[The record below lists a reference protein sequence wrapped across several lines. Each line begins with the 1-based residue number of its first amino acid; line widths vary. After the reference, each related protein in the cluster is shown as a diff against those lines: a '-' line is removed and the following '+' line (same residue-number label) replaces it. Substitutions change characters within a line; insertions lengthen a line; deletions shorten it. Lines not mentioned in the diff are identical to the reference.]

1 MTDILT
7 DTTTVIAD
15 ATTTKEIKEKQEIQE
30 KETPDVDIHIDLYQ
44 KKLSKA
50 EWDYMEIPESKD
62 EVEILNLIKKGFS
75 NVNIKYNTAKSMIGV
90 LKTSITEEIMVFLFN
105 KYFRKKIEEIC
116 EEHDY
121 KEYNCEEV
129 IGKNKNLKIKKID
142 EMRILNNNFEDEDN
156 TNTEKIYEFVLLEI
170 IDHLI
175 EHYEDKKANWYYYY
189 YTLKFMKNNEIEN
202 LNTYVIKFVDNVIE
216 KYENDFKIKTFI
228 RYSYNFIEKNEYL
241 FKYQDFSL
249 YEHQKQIFTIC
260 KNPDPKLI
268 LYIAP
273 TGTGKTLTPIG
284 LSEPFSFPNPDIS
297 VGGFI
302 TKKYRIIFVCAA
314 RHVGL
319 ALAKSAIS
327 AMKKIAFAFGC
338 NSVSDIRLHYYAVKE
353 ATRDKNGRIRRVDN
367 TIGDEV
373 EIMIC
378 DIKSYIHAMLYMKA
392 FNNVNNLIAYFDEP
406 TISLDYNEHEFHK
419 LIKKN
424 WTENQIPNVVLSSA
438 TLPHENEIQT
448 TIVDFRTRFIGAE
461 IVSIVSHD
469 CSKSIPI
476 VNKDGYVD
484 LPHFLFESYDD
495 VIRSANHCS
504 NYKTLL
510 RYFDL
515 NEIVKFII
523 TINEEKL
530 YTNVRYSMERYFAD
544 IMDITMTKL
553 KLYYLVLLKNI
564 IPGKWEEIFNKMK
577 QKRVKIHE
585 SNIYFTTHDAH
596 TLTDGPTIFLT
607 NDVEKIAKFA
617 IQNSKIP
624 AEVID
629 DLMFAIEHN
638 NGLSNKIDVLEKEI
652 QTIEEEKEKLRDGLG
667 GSSGTGKV
675 KSKNSG
681 GGDIV
686 VDTREIREKQQIIDM
701 IRSSVKRIAL
711 SDIFVPNKL
720 DHIMRWTKR
729 DKYTNEFTSNLDES
743 VVERI
748 MLLQIDNHWKVLL
761 LMGIGAITNHTNV
774 KYNEIMKE
782 LAQNQKLYIIIAS
795 SDYVYGT
802 NYQFCHGY
810 ISKDLSTMTQEK
822 TIQAMGRV
830 GRNKLQQTYTI
841 RFRDNEIIKTLF
853 IDCDNKPEVINMN
866 KLFSSD

>member
-1 MTDILT
+1 MTDAT
-7 DTTTVIAD
+7 DITT
-15 ATTTKEIKEKQEIQE
+15 ATTGTTAIQTKEDQNTLYRENIIEK
-30 KETPDVDIHIDLYQ
+30 KDNNSLNVDIHIDLYQ

-62 EVEILNLIKKGFS
+62 EIEILNLIKKGFS
-75 NVNIKYNTAKSMIGV
+75 NVNIKYNTSKSLIGV
-90 LKTSITEEIMVFLFN
+90 LKTSTTEETMVFLFN
-105 KYFRKKIEEIC
+105 QYFRKKIETIC
-116 EEHDY
+116 EEY
-121 KEYNCEEV
+121 NYNEFNCEEA

-142 EMRILNNNFEDEDN
+142 EMRILNNNFHDDTSN
-156 TNTEKIYEFVLLEI
+156 EKIYEFVLLEI
-170 IDHLI
+170 IEQLL
-175 EHYEDKKANWYYYY
+175 EHYQDKKANWYHYY
-189 YTLKFMKNNEIEN
+189 YTLKFMKNNEIDH
-202 LNTYVIKFVDNVIE
+202 LNTYVIHFVNNILE
-216 KYENDFKIKTFI
+216 KYDNEFKIKTFI

-249 YEHQKQIFTIC
+249 YEHQKQIFTVC
-260 KNPDPKLI
+260 KNTDPKLI

-284 LSEPFSFPNPDIS
+284 LSEPFTSPNPDMS

-353 ATRDKNGRIRRVDN
+353 ATRDKNGRIRKVDN
-367 TIGDEV
+367 TVGDEV

-392 FNNVNNLIAYFDEP
+392 FNNVNNIIAYFDEP
-406 TISLDYNEHEFHK
+406 TISLDYSEHDFHK

-424 WTENQIPNVVLSSA
+424 WIENQIPNVVLSSA

-448 TIVDFRTRFIGAE
+448 TILDFKTRFIGAE
-461 IVSIVSHD
+461 VISIVSHD

-495 VIRSANHCS
+495 VIRSAKHCS

-515 NEIVKFII
+515 NEIVKFIRL
-523 TINEEKL
+523 INEEKL
-530 YTNVRYSMERYFAD
+530 YTNARYSLEIYFAD
-544 IMDITMTKL
+544 IMDITMTNI
-553 KLYYLVLLKNI
+553 KLYYLILLKNI
-564 IPGKWEEIFNKMK
+564 ISGKWEEIFNKMK
-577 QKRVKIHE
+577 TTRVKVHE

-607 NDVEKIAKFA
+607 NDVEKVAKFA

-652 QTIEEEKEKLRDGLG
+652 QAIEEEKEKLKDSSKDG
-667 GSSGTGKV
+667 SKGK
-675 KSKNSG
+675 SG
-681 GGDIV
+681 GGNIV
-686 VDTREIREKQQIIDM
+686 VDTREIREKQQMIDM
-701 IRSSVKRIAL
+701 IRGNVKRISL
-711 SDIFVPNKL
+711 SDVFVPNKL
-720 DHIMRWTKR
+720 DHIRRWTKR
-729 DKYTNEFTSNLDES
+729 DKYANEFSANLDENT
-743 VVERI
+743 VEKI

-810 ISKDLSTMTQEK
+810 ISKDLSNMTQEK

-853 IDCDNKPEVINMN
+853 THCDNKPEVANMN
-866 KLFSSD
+866 KLFSSN

>member
-1 MTDILT
+1 MTESEK
-7 DTTTVIAD
+7 
-15 ATTTKEIKEKQEIQE
+15 KEI
-30 KETPDVDIHIDLYQ
+30 DMHVDLYQ

-62 EVEILNLIKKGFS
+62 EIEILNLIKKGFS
-75 NVNIKYNTAKSMIGV
+75 NVNIKYNAAKSIIGI
-90 LKTSITEEIMVFLFN
+90 LKTSISEETMVYLFN
-105 KYFRKKIEEIC
+105 KYFRKKVEEIC
-116 EEHDY
+116 EEYDY
-121 KEYNCEEV
+121 TDFNCDEI

-142 EMRILNNNFEDEDN
+142 EMRIENNNFQDN
-156 TNTEKIYEFVLLEI
+156 NDKIYEFVLLEI
-170 IDHLI
+170 IDQLI
-175 EHYEDKKANWYYYY
+175 EYYKDKRANWYYYY

-202 LNTYVIKFVDNVIE
+202 LNTYVMKFVDNVLE

-228 RYSYNFIEKNEYL
+228 RYSYTFIEKNEYL

-249 YEHQKQIFTIC
+249 YEHQKQIFTVC
-260 KNPDPKLI
+260 KNPNPKLI

-284 LSEPFSFPNPDIS
+284 LSEAFNIPNQNSDS
-297 VGGFI
+297 LSCGGGGGGGGFT
-302 TKKYRIIFVCAA
+302 TKKNRIIFVCAA

-338 NSVSDIRLHYYAVKE
+338 NSVSDIRLHYYAAKE
-353 ATRDKNGRIRRVDN
+353 ATRDRNGRIRKVDN
-367 TIGDEV
+367 TVGDEV

-392 FNNVNNLIAYFDEP
+392 FNNVSNLITYFDEP
-406 TISLDYNEHEFHK
+406 TISLDYSEHEFHK

-448 TIVDFRTRFIGAE
+448 TILDFRTRFMGAE
-461 IVSIVSHD
+461 IISIVSHD

-484 LPHFLFESYDD
+484 LPHFLFESYED
-495 VIRSANHCS
+495 VLKSAKHCS

-523 TINEEKL
+523 FVNEQKL
-530 YTNVRYSMERYFAD
+530 YTNGRYALERYFAD
-544 IMDITMTKL
+544 IMDVTMTNI
-553 KLYYLVLLKNI
+553 KLYYLILLKNI
-564 IPGKWEEIFNKMK
+564 IPDKWDEIFDKMK
-577 QKRVKIHE
+577 TSRVKIHE
-585 SNIYFTTHDAH
+585 SNIYFTTQDAH

-629 DLMFAIEHN
+629 DLMEAIEHN
-638 NGLSNKIDVLEKEI
+638 NGLSNKIDTLEKEI
-652 QTIEEEKEKLRDGLG
+652 QDIEEEKEKSRDGG
-667 GSSGTGKV
+667 GGGGKDGTKGKG
-675 KSKNSG
+675 SG
-681 GGDIV
+681 GNNIV
-686 VDTREIREKQQIIDM
+686 VDTREIREKQQMIDM
-701 IRSSVKRIAL
+701 IRCNVKRIAL

-720 DHIMRWTKR
+720 EHIIRWTGR
-729 DKYTNEFTSNLDES
+729 DAYTNEFSTNLDES
-743 VVERI
+743 VVEKI
-748 MLLQIDNHWKVLL
+748 MLLQIDNHWKILL

-774 KYNEIMKE
+774 KYNEIIKE

-810 ISKDLSTMTQEK
+810 ISKDLSNMTQEK

-853 IDCDNKPEVINMN
+853 IDCANKPEVINMN
-866 KLFSSD
+866 KLFSSV

>member
-1 MTDILT
+1 MAENNNINGCE
-7 DTTTVIAD
+7 A
-15 ATTTKEIKEKQEIQE
+15 E
-30 KETPDVDIHIDLYQ
+30 VDIHIDLYQ

-62 EVEILNLIKKGFS
+62 EVEILNLIKRGFS
-75 NVNIKYNTAKSMIGV
+75 DVNIKYNTAKSIIGI
-90 LKTSITEEIMVFLFN
+90 LKTSTTEEVMVFLYN
-105 KYFRKKIEEIC
+105 KYFKKKIEEIC
-116 EEHDY
+116 TEYDY
-121 KEYNCEEV
+121 TGYNSEEV
-129 IGKNKNLKIKKID
+129 IGKNKNIKIKKID
-142 EMRILNNNFEDEDN
+142 EMRIVNNNFQEDN
-156 TNTEKIYEFVLLEI
+156 DKIYEFVLIEI
-170 IDHLI
+170 IEQLL
-175 EHYEDKKANWYYYY
+175 ERYQDKDAYWYYYY
-189 YTLKFMKNNEIEN
+189 YTLKIMKNNEIDH
-202 LNTYVIKFVDNVIE
+202 LNTYVIHFANSVLE
-216 KYENDFKIKTFI
+216 KYENEFRIKTFI
-228 RYSYNFIEKNEYL
+228 RHSYRFIEKNEYL
-241 FKYQDFSL
+241 FKYQNFAL
-249 YEHQKQIFTIC
+249 YEHQKQIFTVC
-260 KNPDPKLI
+260 KNPNPKLI

-284 LSEPFSFPNPDIS
+284 LSEQFNIPNPDTS

-302 TKKYRIIFVCAA
+302 TQKYKIIFVCAA

-367 TIGDEV
+367 TVGDEV

-392 FNNVNNLIAYFDEP
+392 FNNVNNIIAYFDEP
-406 TISLDYNEHEFHK
+406 TISLDYSEHEFHK

-424 WTENQIPNVVLSSA
+424 WTENQIPNIVLSSA
-438 TLPHENEIQT
+438 TLPHENELQT
-448 TIVDFRTRFIGAE
+448 TILDFRTRFIGGE
-461 IVSIVSHD
+461 VISIVSHD

-476 VNKDGYVD
+476 INKDGYVE
-484 LPHFLFESYDD
+484 LPHFLFESYDE
-495 VIRSANHCS
+495 VIKSTKHCS

-523 TINEEKL
+523 FVNEEKL
-530 YTNVRYSMERYFAD
+530 YTNARYSLERYFAD
-544 IMDITMTKL
+544 IMDITMTNI
-553 KLYYLVLLKNI
+553 KLYYLTLLKNI
-564 IPGKWEEIFNKMK
+564 IPNKWDETFNKMK
-577 QKRVKIHE
+577 TRRVKIHE
-585 SNIYFTTHDAH
+585 SNIYFTTRDAE

-607 NDVEKIAKFA
+607 NDVEKVAKFA

-624 AEVID
+624 SEVID
-629 DLMFAIEHN
+629 DLMSSIEHN
-638 NGLSNKIDVLEKEI
+638 NVLSNKIDILEKEI
-652 QTIEEEKEKLRDGLG
+652 QTIEEEKEKSRDSGKDG
-667 GSSGTGKV
+667 TKNKGNNSS
-675 KSKNSG
+675 N
-681 GGDIV
+681 IV

-701 IRSSVKRIAL
+701 IRTNVKRIAL
-711 SDIFVPNKL
+711 SDVFVPNKL
-720 DHIMRWTKR
+720 DHIVRWTKR
-729 DKYTNEFTSNLDES
+729 DKYTNEFSANIDENT
-743 VVERI
+743 VEKI

-774 KYNEIMKE
+774 KYNEIIKE
-782 LAQNQKLYIIIAS
+782 LAQNQKLYVIIAS

-810 ISKDLSTMTQEK
+810 ISKDLSNMTQEK

-830 GRNKLQQTYTI
+830 GRNKLQQTYTV

-853 IDCDNKPEVINMN
+853 THCENKPEVANMN
-866 KLFSSD
+866 KLFSSV

>member
-1 MTDILT
+1 MTE
-7 DTTTVIAD
+7 
-15 ATTTKEIKEKQEIQE
+15 TKAIVEIKNDKQCEHE
-30 KETPDVDIHIDLYQ
+30 PEVDIHIDLYQ

-75 NVNIKYNTAKSMIGV
+75 DVNIKYNSAKSIIGI

-105 KYFRKKIEEIC
+105 KYFKKKIEEIC
-116 EEHDY
+116 SEYDY
-121 KEYNCEEV
+121 ADYNCEEV

-142 EMRILNNNFEDEDN
+142 EMRIVNNNFQEDTSND
-156 TNTEKIYEFVLLEI
+156 KIYEFVLIEI
-170 IDHLI
+170 IEQLL
-175 EHYEDKKANWYYYY
+175 EHYQDKKANWYYYY
-189 YTLKFMKNNEIEN
+189 YTLKFMKNNEIEH
-202 LNTYVIKFVDNVIE
+202 LNTYVVHFVNNILE

-228 RYSYNFIEKNEYL
+228 RYSYKFVEKNEYL
-241 FKYQDFSL
+241 FKYQDFAL
-249 YEHQKQIFTIC
+249 YEHQKQIFTVC
-260 KNPDPKLI
+260 KNPNPKLI

-284 LSEPFSFPNPDIS
+284 LSEPFNLPNPDPS

-353 ATRDKNGRIRRVDN
+353 AMRDKNGRIRKVDN
-367 TIGDEV
+367 TVGDEV

-392 FNNVNNLIAYFDEP
+392 FNNVNNIISYFDEP
-406 TISLDYNEHEFHK
+406 TISLDYSEHDFHK
-419 LIKKN
+419 IIKKN
-424 WTENQIPNVVLSSA
+424 WVENQIPNIVLSSA

-448 TIVDFRTRFIGAE
+448 TISDFRSRFIGAE
-461 IVSIVSHD
+461 VISIVSHD

-476 VNKDGYVD
+476 VNKDGYVE
-484 LPHFLFESYDD
+484 LPHFLFEKYDE
-495 VIRSANHCS
+495 VLTSAKHCE

-523 TINEEKL
+523 IVNEEKL
-530 YTNVRYSMERYFAD
+530 YTSARCSMERYFAD
-544 IMDITMTKL
+544 MMDITMTNI
-553 KLYYLVLLKNI
+553 KLYYLILLKNI
-564 IPGKWEEIFNKMK
+564 IPDKWDELFNKMK
-577 QKRVKIHE
+577 TKRTKLHE
-585 SNIYFTTHDAH
+585 SNIYFTTQDAH

-607 NDVEKIAKFA
+607 NDVEKVAKFA

-629 DLMFAIEHN
+629 DLMTSIEHN
-638 NGLSNKIDVLEKEI
+638 NALSNKIDVLEKDI
-652 QTIEEEKEKLRDGLG
+652 QAIEEEKEKSKDGSKD
-667 GSSGTGKV
+667 GSKGK
-675 KSKNSG
+675 SG
-681 GGDIV
+681 GGNIV
-686 VDTREIREKQQIIDM
+686 VDTREIREKQQLIDM
-701 IRSSVKRIAL
+701 IRANVKRISL
-711 SDIFVPNKL
+711 SDVFVPNKL
-720 DHIMRWTKR
+720 DHIIRWTKR
-729 DKYTNEFTSNLDES
+729 DKYTNEFSANLDENT
-743 VVERI
+743 VEKI

-774 KYNEIMKE
+774 KYNEIIKE

-853 IDCDNKPEVINMN
+853 THCDNKPEVANMN
-866 KLFSSD
+866 KLFSSN

>member
-1 MTDILT
+1 
-7 DTTTVIAD
+7 
-15 ATTTKEIKEKQEIQE
+15 
-30 KETPDVDIHIDLYQ
+30 
-44 KKLSKA
+44 
-50 EWDYMEIPESKD
+50 
-62 EVEILNLIKKGFS
+62 
-75 NVNIKYNTAKSMIGV
+75 
-90 LKTSITEEIMVFLFN
+90 
-105 KYFRKKIEEIC
+105 
-116 EEHDY
+116 
-121 KEYNCEEV
+121 
-129 IGKNKNLKIKKID
+129 
-142 EMRILNNNFEDEDN
+142 
-156 TNTEKIYEFVLLEI
+156 
-170 IDHLI
+170 
-175 EHYEDKKANWYYYY
+175 
-189 YTLKFMKNNEIEN
+189 
-202 LNTYVIKFVDNVIE
+202 
-216 KYENDFKIKTFI
+216 
-228 RYSYNFIEKNEYL
+228 
-241 FKYQDFSL
+241 
-249 YEHQKQIFTIC
+249 
-260 KNPDPKLI
+260 

-284 LSEPFSFPNPDIS
+284 LSEAFNIPNQHPDS
-297 VGGFI
+297 LSGGAGGFI
-302 TKKYRIIFVCAA
+302 TKKNRIIFVCAA

-338 NSVSDIRLHYYAVKE
+338 NSVSDIRLHYYAAKE
-353 ATRDKNGRIRRVDN
+353 ATRDRNGRIRRVDN
-367 TIGDEV
+367 TVGDEV

-392 FNNVNNLIAYFDEP
+392 FNNVSNLITYFDEP
-406 TISLDYNEHEFHK
+406 TISLDYSEHEFHK

-448 TIVDFRTRFIGAE
+448 TILDFRTRFMGAE
-461 IVSIVSHD
+461 IISIVSHD

-484 LPHFLFESYDD
+484 LPHFLFESYED
-495 VIRSANHCS
+495 VLKSAKHCS

-523 TINEEKL
+523 FVNEQKL
-530 YTNVRYSMERYFAD
+530 YTNGRYALERYFAD
-544 IMDITMTKL
+544 IMDVTMTNI
-553 KLYYLVLLKNI
+553 KLYYLTLLKNI
-564 IPGKWEEIFNKMK
+564 IPDKWSELFDKMK
-577 QKRVKIHE
+577 TSRVKIHE
-585 SNIYFTTHDAH
+585 SNIYFTTQDAH

-624 AEVID
+624 GEVID
-629 DLMFAIEHN
+629 DLMEAIEHN
-638 NGLSNKIDVLEKEI
+638 NGLSNKIDTLEKEI
-652 QTIEEEKEKLRDGLG
+652 QDIEEEKEKSRDD
-667 GSSGTGKV
+667 GKD
-675 KSKNSG
+675 SKDGKKNKGSG
-681 GGDIV
+681 GNSIV
-686 VDTREIREKQQIIDM
+686 VDTREIREKQQMIDM
-701 IRSSVKRIAL
+701 IRCNVKRIAL

-720 DHIMRWTKR
+720 EHIIRWTER
-729 DKYTNEFTSNLDES
+729 DAYTNEFSANLDES
-743 VVERI
+743 IVEKI
-748 MLLQIDNHWKVLL
+748 MLLQIDNHWKILL

-774 KYNEIMKE
+774 KYNEIIKE

-810 ISKDLSTMTQEK
+810 ISKDLSSMTQEK

-853 IDCDNKPEVINMN
+853 IDCDNKPEVANMN
-866 KLFSSD
+866 KLFSSV

>member
-1 MTDILT
+1 MTENAENT
-7 DTTTVIAD
+7 ENRETTEN
-15 ATTTKEIKEKQEIQE
+15 KNE
-30 KETPDVDIHIDLYQ
+30 KECEPEVDIHIDLYQ

-50 EWDYMEIPESKD
+50 EWDYMEVPESKE
-62 EVEILNLIKKGFS
+62 EVEILNLIKKGFC
-75 NVNIKYNTAKSMIGV
+75 NVNIKYNSAKSIIGV
-90 LKTSITEEIMVFLFN
+90 LKTSTTEEIMVFLFN
-105 KYFRKKIEEIC
+105 KYFKKKIEEIC
-116 EEHDY
+116 SEYEYTD
-121 KEYNCEEV
+121 YNCEEV

-142 EMRILNNNFEDEDN
+142 EMRIVNNNFQEDTSND
-156 TNTEKIYEFVLLEI
+156 KIYEFVLLEI
-170 IDHLI
+170 IEQLL

-189 YTLKFMKNNEIEN
+189 YTLKFMKNNEIDH
-202 LNTYVIKFVDNVIE
+202 LNTYVIQFVNSILE

-228 RYSYNFIEKNEYL
+228 RYSYNFIEKNEYI
-241 FKYQDFSL
+241 FKYQDFAL
-249 YEHQKQIFTIC
+249 YEHQKQIFTVC
-260 KNPDPKLI
+260 KNPNPKLI

-284 LSEPFSFPNPDIS
+284 LSEPFNLPNPDPS

-302 TKKYRIIFVCAA
+302 TKKYKIIFVCAA

-353 ATRDKNGRIRRVDN
+353 ATRDKNGRIRKVDN
-367 TIGDEV
+367 TVGDEV

-392 FNNVNNLIAYFDEP
+392 FNNVNNIIAYFDEP
-406 TISLDYNEHEFHK
+406 TISLDYSEHDFHK

-424 WTENQIPNVVLSSA
+424 WVENQIPNIVLSSA

-448 TIVDFRTRFIGAE
+448 TISDFRTRFIGAE
-461 IVSIVSHD
+461 VISIVSHD

-476 VNKDGYVD
+476 VNKDGYVE
-484 LPHFLFESYDD
+484 LPHFLFEKYDE
-495 VIRSANHCS
+495 VLTSAKHCE

-523 TINEEKL
+523 TVNEEKL
-530 YTNVRYSMERYFAD
+530 YTSARYSMERYFAD
-544 IMDITMTKL
+544 MMDITMTNI
-553 KLYYLVLLKNI
+553 KLYYLILLKNI
-564 IPGKWEEIFNKMK
+564 IPDKWDELFNKMK
-577 QKRVKIHE
+577 TKRTKLHE

-607 NDVEKIAKFA
+607 NDVEKVAKFA

-629 DLMFAIEHN
+629 DLMNSIEHN
-638 NGLSNKIDVLEKEI
+638 NVLSNKIDVLEKEI
-652 QTIEEEKEKLRDGLG
+652 QAIEEEKEKLKDGG
-667 GSSGTGKV
+667 KDGSKGK
-675 KSKNSG
+675 SG
-681 GGDIV
+681 GGNIV
-686 VDTREIREKQQIIDM
+686 VDTREIREKQQLIDM
-701 IRSSVKRIAL
+701 IRGNVKRISL
-711 SDIFVPNKL
+711 SDVFVPNKL
-720 DHIMRWTKR
+720 DHITRWTKR
-729 DKYTNEFTSNLDES
+729 DKYTNEFSANLDENT
-743 VVERI
+743 VEKI
-748 MLLQIDNHWKVLL
+748 MLLQIENHWKVLL

-774 KYNEIMKE
+774 KYNEIIKE
-782 LAQNQKLYIIIAS
+782 LAQNQRLYVIIAS

-810 ISKDLSTMTQEK
+810 ISKDLSNMTQEK

-853 IDCDNKPEVINMN
+853 THCDNKPEVANMN
-866 KLFSSD
+866 KLFSSN

>member
-1 MTDILT
+1 MTE
-7 DTTTVIAD
+7 
-15 ATTTKEIKEKQEIQE
+15 TKANVENINDKRCEPE
-30 KETPDVDIHIDLYQ
+30 VDIHIDLYQ

-75 NVNIKYNTAKSMIGV
+75 DVNIKYNSAKSIIGI
-90 LKTSITEEIMVFLFN
+90 LKTSTTEEIMVFLFN
-105 KYFRKKIEEIC
+105 KYFKKKIEEIC
-116 EEHDY
+116 AEYEYTD
-121 KEYNCEEV
+121 YNCDDA

-142 EMRILNNNFEDEDN
+142 EMRIVNNNFQEDN
-156 TNTEKIYEFVLLEI
+156 DKIYEFVLIEI
-170 IDHLI
+170 IEQLI
-175 EHYEDKKANWYYYY
+175 EHYQDKKANWYYYY
-189 YTLKFMKNNEIEN
+189 YTLKFMENNEIDH
-202 LNTYVIKFVDNVIE
+202 LNTYVVKFVNHVLD
-216 KYENDFKIKTFI
+216 KYENEFKIKTFI

-241 FKYQDFSL
+241 FKYQDFAL
-249 YEHQKQIFTIC
+249 YEHQKQIFTVC
-260 KNPDPKLI
+260 KSPNPKLI

-284 LSEPFSFPNPDIS
+284 LSEQFNIPNPDVS
-297 VGGFI
+297 VGGVI
-302 TKKYRIIFVCAA
+302 AKKYKIIFVCAA

-367 TIGDEV
+367 TVGDEV

-392 FNNVNNLIAYFDEP
+392 FNNVNNIISYFDEP
-406 TISLDYNEHEFHK
+406 TISLDYSEHEFHK

-424 WTENQIPNVVLSSA
+424 WVENQIPNIVLSSA
-438 TLPHENEIQT
+438 TLPHENEIQG
-448 TIVDFRTRFIGAE
+448 TISDFRSRFIGAE
-461 IVSIVSHD
+461 VISIVSHD

-476 VNKDGYVD
+476 VNKDGYVE
-484 LPHFLFESYDD
+484 LPHFLFESYDE
-495 VIRSANHCS
+495 VLKSAKHCS

-523 TINEEKL
+523 FVNQEKL
-530 YTNVRYSMERYFAD
+530 YTNSRYSLERYFAD
-544 IMDITMTKL
+544 IMDITMTNI
-553 KLYYLVLLKNI
+553 KLYYLTLLKNI
-564 IPGKWEEIFNKMK
+564 IPEKWDETFNKMK
-577 QKRVKIHE
+577 TERAKLHE

-607 NDVEKIAKFA
+607 NDVEKVAKFA

-624 AEVID
+624 ADVID
-629 DLMFAIEHN
+629 DLMNSIEHN
-638 NGLSNKIDVLEKEI
+638 NVLSNKIDVIEKEI
-652 QTIEEEKEKLRDGLG
+652 QAIEEEKEKLKDSIKDG
-667 GSSGTGKV
+667 SKGKG
-675 KSKNSG
+675 SG
-681 GGDIV
+681 GGNIV
-686 VDTREIREKQQIIDM
+686 VDRREITEKQELIDM
-701 IRSSVKRIAL
+701 IRTNVKRIAL
-711 SDIFVPNKL
+711 SDVFVPNKL
-720 DHIMRWTKR
+720 DHIVRWTKR
-729 DKYTNEFTSNLDES
+729 DKYTNEFSANLDENT
-743 VVERI
+743 VEKI

-774 KYNEIMKE
+774 KYNEIIKE

-810 ISKDLSTMTQEK
+810 ISKDLSNMTQEK

-853 IDCDNKPEVINMN
+853 TECDNKPEVVNMN
-866 KLFSSD
+866 KLFSSV

>member
-1 MTDILT
+1 MTDAT
-7 DTTTVIAD
+7 DITT
-15 ATTTKEIKEKQEIQE
+15 ATTGTTAIQTKEDQNTLYRENIIEK
-30 KETPDVDIHIDLYQ
+30 KDNDSLNVDIHIDLYQ

-62 EVEILNLIKKGFS
+62 EIEILNLIKKGFS
-75 NVNIKYNTAKSMIGV
+75 NVNIKYNTSKSLIGV
-90 LKTSITEEIMVFLFN
+90 LKTSTTEETMVFLFN
-105 KYFRKKIEEIC
+105 QYFRKKIETIC
-116 EEHDY
+116 EEY
-121 KEYNCEEV
+121 NYNEFNCEEA

-142 EMRILNNNFEDEDN
+142 EMRILNNNFHDDTSN
-156 TNTEKIYEFVLLEI
+156 EKIYEFVLLEI
-170 IDHLI
+170 IEQLL
-175 EHYEDKKANWYYYY
+175 EHYQDKKANWYHYY
-189 YTLKFMKNNEIEN
+189 YTLKFMKNNEIDH
-202 LNTYVIKFVDNVIE
+202 LNTYVIHFVNNILE
-216 KYENDFKIKTFI
+216 KYDNEFKIKTFI

-249 YEHQKQIFTIC
+249 YEHQKQIFTVC
-260 KNPDPKLI
+260 KNTDPKLI

-284 LSEPFSFPNPDIS
+284 LSEPFTSPNPDMS

-353 ATRDKNGRIRRVDN
+353 ATRDKNGRIRKVDN
-367 TIGDEV
+367 TVGDEV

-392 FNNVNNLIAYFDEP
+392 FNNVNNIIAYFDEP
-406 TISLDYNEHEFHK
+406 TISLDYSEHDFHK

-424 WTENQIPNVVLSSA
+424 WIENQIPNVILSSA

-448 TIVDFRTRFIGAE
+448 TILDFKTRFIGAE
-461 IVSIVSHD
+461 VISIVSHD

-495 VIRSANHCS
+495 VIRSAKHCS

-515 NEIVKFII
+515 NEIVKFIRL
-523 TINEEKL
+523 INEEKL
-530 YTNVRYSMERYFAD
+530 YTNARYSLEIYFAD
-544 IMDITMTKL
+544 IMDITMTNI
-553 KLYYLVLLKNI
+553 KLYYLILLKNI
-564 IPGKWEEIFNKMK
+564 ISGKWEEIFNKMK
-577 QKRVKIHE
+577 TTRVKVHE

-607 NDVEKIAKFA
+607 NDVEKVAKFA

-652 QTIEEEKEKLRDGLG
+652 QAIEEEKEKLKDSSKDG
-667 GSSGTGKV
+667 SKGK
-675 KSKNSG
+675 SG
-681 GGDIV
+681 GGNIV
-686 VDTREIREKQQIIDM
+686 VDTREIREKQQMIDM
-701 IRSSVKRIAL
+701 IRGNVKRISL
-711 SDIFVPNKL
+711 SDVFVPNKL
-720 DHIMRWTKR
+720 DHIRRWTKR
-729 DKYTNEFTSNLDES
+729 DKYANEFSANLDENT
-743 VVERI
+743 VEKI
-748 MLLQIDNHWKVLL
+748 MLQQIDNHWKVLL

-810 ISKDLSTMTQEK
+810 ISKDLSNMTQEK

-853 IDCDNKPEVINMN
+853 THCDNKPEVANMN
-866 KLFSSD
+866 KLFSSN

>member
-1 MTDILT
+1 MTE
-7 DTTTVIAD
+7 
-15 ATTTKEIKEKQEIQE
+15 TKAIVEIKNDKQCEHE
-30 KETPDVDIHIDLYQ
+30 PEVDIHIDLYQ

-75 NVNIKYNTAKSMIGV
+75 DVNIKYNSAKSIIGI

-105 KYFRKKIEEIC
+105 KYFKKKIEEIC
-116 EEHDY
+116 SEYDY
-121 KEYNCEEV
+121 ADYNCEEV

-142 EMRILNNNFEDEDN
+142 EMRIVNNNFQEDTSND
-156 TNTEKIYEFVLLEI
+156 KIYEFVLIEI
-170 IDHLI
+170 IEQLL
-175 EHYEDKKANWYYYY
+175 EHYQDKKANWYYYY
-189 YTLKFMKNNEIEN
+189 YTLKFMKNNEIEH
-202 LNTYVIKFVDNVIE
+202 LNTYVVHFVNNILE

-228 RYSYNFIEKNEYL
+228 RYSYKFVEKNEYL
-241 FKYQDFSL
+241 FKYQDFAL

-260 KNPDPKLI
+260 KNPNPKLI

-284 LSEPFSFPNPDIS
+284 LSEPFNLPNPDPS

-353 ATRDKNGRIRRVDN
+353 ATRDKNGRIRKVDN
-367 TIGDEV
+367 TVGDEV

-392 FNNVNNLIAYFDEP
+392 FNNVNNIISYFDEP
-406 TISLDYNEHEFHK
+406 TISLDYSEHDFHK
-419 LIKKN
+419 IIKKN
-424 WTENQIPNVVLSSA
+424 WVENQIPNIVLSSA

-448 TIVDFRTRFIGAE
+448 TISDFRSRFIGAE
-461 IVSIVSHD
+461 VISIVSHD

-476 VNKDGYVD
+476 VNKDGYVE
-484 LPHFLFESYDD
+484 LPHFLFEKYDE
-495 VIRSANHCS
+495 VLTSAKHCE

-523 TINEEKL
+523 IVNEEKL
-530 YTNVRYSMERYFAD
+530 YTSARCSMERYFAD
-544 IMDITMTKL
+544 MMDITMTNI
-553 KLYYLVLLKNI
+553 KLYYLILLKNI
-564 IPGKWEEIFNKMK
+564 IPDKWDELFNKMK
-577 QKRVKIHE
+577 TKRTKLHE
-585 SNIYFTTHDAH
+585 SNIYFTTQDAH

-607 NDVEKIAKFA
+607 NDVEKVAKFA

-629 DLMFAIEHN
+629 DLMTSIEHN
-638 NGLSNKIDVLEKEI
+638 NALSNKIDVLEKDI
-652 QTIEEEKEKLRDGLG
+652 QAIEEEKEKSKDGSKD
-667 GSSGTGKV
+667 GSKGK
-675 KSKNSG
+675 SG
-681 GGDIV
+681 GGNIV
-686 VDTREIREKQQIIDM
+686 VDTREIREKQQLIDM
-701 IRSSVKRIAL
+701 IRANVKRISL
-711 SDIFVPNKL
+711 SDVFVPNKL
-720 DHIMRWTKR
+720 DHIIRWTKR
-729 DKYTNEFTSNLDES
+729 DKYTNEFSANLDENT
-743 VVERI
+743 VEKI

-774 KYNEIMKE
+774 KYNEIIKE

-853 IDCDNKPEVINMN
+853 THCDNKPEVANMN
-866 KLFSSD
+866 KLFSSN

>member
-1 MTDILT
+1 MAENNNTNGC
-7 DTTTVIAD
+7 
-15 ATTTKEIKEKQEIQE
+15 
-30 KETPDVDIHIDLYQ
+30 ETEVDIHIDLYQ

-62 EVEILNLIKKGFS
+62 EVEILNLIKRGFS
-75 NVNIKYNTAKSMIGV
+75 DVNIKYNTAKSIIGI
-90 LKTSITEEIMVFLFN
+90 LKTSTTEEVMVFLYN
-105 KYFRKKIEEIC
+105 KYFKKKIEEIC
-116 EEHDY
+116 T
-121 KEYNCEEV
+121 EYEYTSYNSEEV
-129 IGKNKNLKIKKID
+129 IGKNKNIKIKKID
-142 EMRILNNNFEDEDN
+142 EMRIVNNNFQEDN
-156 TNTEKIYEFVLLEI
+156 DKIYEFVLIEI
-170 IDHLI
+170 IEQLL
-175 EHYEDKKANWYYYY
+175 ERYQDKDAYWYYYY
-189 YTLKFMKNNEIEN
+189 YTLKIMKNNEIDH
-202 LNTYVIKFVDNVIE
+202 LNTYVIHFANSVLE
-216 KYENDFKIKTFI
+216 KYENEFRIKTFI
-228 RYSYNFIEKNEYL
+228 RHSYRFIEKNEYL
-241 FKYQDFSL
+241 FKYQNFAL
-249 YEHQKQIFTIC
+249 YEHQKQIFTVC
-260 KNPDPKLI
+260 KNPNPKLI

-284 LSEPFSFPNPDIS
+284 LSEQFNIPNPDTS

-302 TKKYRIIFVCAA
+302 TQKYKIIFVCAA

-367 TIGDEV
+367 TVGDEV

-392 FNNVNNLIAYFDEP
+392 FNNVNNIIAYFDEP
-406 TISLDYNEHEFHK
+406 TISLDYSEHEFHK

-424 WTENQIPNVVLSSA
+424 WTENQIPNIVLSSA
-438 TLPHENEIQT
+438 TLPHENELQT
-448 TIVDFRTRFIGAE
+448 TILDFRTRFIGGE
-461 IVSIVSHD
+461 VISIVSHD

-476 VNKDGYVD
+476 INKDGYVE
-484 LPHFLFESYDD
+484 LPHFLFESYDE
-495 VIRSANHCS
+495 VIKSTKHCS

-523 TINEEKL
+523 FVNEEKL
-530 YTNVRYSMERYFAD
+530 YTNARYSLERYFAD
-544 IMDITMTKL
+544 IMDITMTNI
-553 KLYYLVLLKNI
+553 KLYYLTLLKNI
-564 IPGKWEEIFNKMK
+564 IPNKWDETFNRMK
-577 QKRVKIHE
+577 NGRVKIHE
-585 SNIYFTTHDAH
+585 SNIYFTTRDAE

-607 NDVEKIAKFA
+607 NDVEKVAKFA

-624 AEVID
+624 SEVID
-629 DLMFAIEHN
+629 DLMSSIEHN
-638 NGLSNKIDVLEKEI
+638 NVLSNKIDILEKEI
-652 QTIEEEKEKLRDGLG
+652 QTIEEEKEKSRDSGKDG
-667 GSSGTGKV
+667 TKNKGNNSS
-675 KSKNSG
+675 N
-681 GGDIV
+681 IV

-701 IRSSVKRIAL
+701 IRTNVKRIAL
-711 SDIFVPNKL
+711 SDVFVPNKL
-720 DHIMRWTKR
+720 DHIVRWTKR
-729 DKYTNEFTSNLDES
+729 DKYTNEFSANIDENT
-743 VVERI
+743 VEKI

-774 KYNEIMKE
+774 KYNEIIKE
-782 LAQNQKLYIIIAS
+782 LAQNQKLYVIIAS

-810 ISKDLSTMTQEK
+810 ISKDLSNMTQEK

-853 IDCDNKPEVINMN
+853 THCENKPEVANMN
-866 KLFSSD
+866 KLFSSV

>member
-1 MTDILT
+1 MTEL
-7 DTTTVIAD
+7 A
-15 ATTTKEIKEKQEIQE
+15 KQE
-30 KETPDVDIHIDLYQ
+30 KEDNMHIDLYQ

-50 EWDYMEIPESKD
+50 EWDYMEIPESND
-62 EVEILNLIKKGFS
+62 EIEILNLIKKGFS
-75 NVNIKYNTAKSMIGV
+75 NVNIKYNAAKSIIGV

-105 KYFRKKIEEIC
+105 KYFKKKVEQICTDYDYTSFNYEEL
-116 EEHDY
+116 
-121 KEYNCEEV
+121 

-142 EMRILNNNFEDEDN
+142 EMRIVNNNFDENND
-156 TNTEKIYEFVLLEI
+156 KIYEFILLDI
-170 IDHLI
+170 IEQLI
-175 EHYEDKKANWYYYY
+175 EYKEDNKANWYYYY
-189 YTLKFMKNNEIEN
+189 YTLKVLINNEIEN
-202 LNTYVIKFVDNVIE
+202 LNKYIIKFVENVLE
-216 KYENDFKIKTFI
+216 KYESDFRIKTFI
-228 RYSYNFIEKNEYL
+228 RYSYNFIEKNEYT

-249 YEHQKQIFTIC
+249 YEHQKQIFTVC
-260 KNPDPKLI
+260 RNPNPKLI

-284 LSEPFSFPNPDIS
+284 LSEPFSVPNPDAS

-302 TKKYRIIFVCAA
+302 TKKYKIIFVCAA

-319 ALAKSAIS
+319 ALAKSCIS

-338 NSVSDIRLHYYAVKE
+338 NSVSDIRLHYYAAKE
-353 ATRDKNGRIRRVDN
+353 ATRDKNGRIRKVDN
-367 TIGDEV
+367 TVGDEV

-392 FNNVNNLIAYFDEP
+392 FNNVSNLIAYFDEP
-406 TISLDYNEHEFHK
+406 TISLDYSQHEFHK
-419 LIKKN
+419 IIKKN
-424 WTENQIPNVVLSSA
+424 WVENQIPNVVLSSA

-448 TIVDFRTRFIGAE
+448 TILDFKTRFMGAD
-461 IVSIVSHD
+461 VTSIVSHD

-484 LPHFLFESYDD
+484 LPHYIFDSYDD
-495 VIRSANHCS
+495 ILKSVKHCS

-523 TINEEKL
+523 FINDEKL
-530 YTNVRYSMERYFAD
+530 YTNSRYSLERYFAD
-544 IMDITMTKL
+544 IMDITMTNI
-553 KLYYLVLLKNI
+553 KLYYLALLKNI
-564 IPGKWEEIFNKMK
+564 IPDKWDEIFNKMK
-577 QKRVKIHE
+577 EMRKKLHE
-585 SNIYFTTHDAH
+585 SNIYFTTQDAH
-596 TLTDGPTIFLT
+596 TLTDGPTIFLA

-629 DLMFAIEHN
+629 DLMNAIEHN
-638 NGLSNKIDVLEKEI
+638 NVLSNKIDTLEKEI
-652 QTIEEEKEKLRDGLG
+652 QSIQEEKERSRDGG
-667 GSSGTGKV
+667 D
-675 KSKNSG
+675 G
-681 GGDIV
+681 GGGKNKNAGNDIV
-686 VDTREIREKQQIIDM
+686 VDTREIREKQQMIDI
-701 IRSSVKRIAL
+701 IRSNVKRIAL

-720 DHIMRWTKR
+720 DHIMRWTKMNC
-729 DKYTNEFTSNLDES
+729 YTNEFSSNLDES

-748 MLLQIDNHWKVLL
+748 MLLQIENHWKILL

-802 NYQFCHGY
+802 NYQFCHSY
-810 ISKDLSTMTQEK
+810 ISKDLSNMTQEK

-853 IDCDNKPEVINMN
+853 IDCENKPEVANMN
-866 KLFSSD
+866 KLFSSV